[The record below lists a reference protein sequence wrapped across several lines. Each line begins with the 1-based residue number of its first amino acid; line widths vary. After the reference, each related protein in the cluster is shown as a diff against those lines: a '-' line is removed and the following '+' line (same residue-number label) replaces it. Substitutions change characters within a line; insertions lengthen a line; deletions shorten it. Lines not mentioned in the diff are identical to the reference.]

1 MTTINALCPTLISL
15 RKILKHMHKYVSLHV
30 LLILG
35 QNAPLTLI
43 LGQNVPFTLILGQ
56 DVPLTLILGQDVP

>member
-1 MTTINALCPTLISL
+1 MHFVCLALISL
-15 RKILKHMHKYVSLHV
+15 RKIQEHMNKYVSLHV

-35 QNAPLTLI
+35 QDVLL
-43 LGQNVPFTLILGQ
+43 TLILGQ